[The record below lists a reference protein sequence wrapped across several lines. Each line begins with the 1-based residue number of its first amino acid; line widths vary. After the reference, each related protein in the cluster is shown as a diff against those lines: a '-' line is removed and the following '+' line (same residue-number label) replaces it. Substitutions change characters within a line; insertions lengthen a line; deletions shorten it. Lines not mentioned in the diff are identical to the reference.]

1 MENFT
6 YLESIQSNVG
16 DIEKDV
22 KSRTRKT
29 CSVCRR
35 LQTVWGSKVI
45 ILTVKF
51 QLYNSIV
58 ILTALYAY
66 EICKVTPKI
75 RGLLDVFH
83 LTCLRKILKIS
94 WRDKIR
100 NDEVLSHAKSSNLSD
115 MVVKRCIQW
124 TGHIIRLPEI
134 RPAKIALSW
143 IPQGGRDTEGDQK
156 RLGEQRKTVKEN
168 LQSARTN

>member
-22 KSRTRKT
+22 KSTTRKT

-58 ILTALYAY
+58 ILTAL
-66 EICKVTPKI
+66 
-75 RGLLDVFH
+75 
-83 LTCLRKILKIS
+83 
-94 WRDKIR
+94 
-100 NDEVLSHAKSSNLSD
+100 
-115 MVVKRCIQW
+115 
-124 TGHIIRLPEI
+124 
-134 RPAKIALSW
+134 
-143 IPQGGRDTEGDQK
+143 
-156 RLGEQRKTVKEN
+156 
-168 LQSARTN
+168 

>member
-45 ILTVKF
+45 LTVKF
-51 QLYNSIV
+51 QLCNSIV
-58 ILTALYAY
+58 ILAALYAY

-94 WRDKIR
+94 WRDKIQ

-124 TGHIIRLPEI
+124 TGQIIRLPEI
-134 RPAKIALSW
+134 RPVKLALNW
-143 IPQGGRDTEGDQK
+143 VPQGGRDTEGELK
-156 RLGEQRKTVKEN
+156 KTWRAKEN
-168 LQSARTN
+168 SK